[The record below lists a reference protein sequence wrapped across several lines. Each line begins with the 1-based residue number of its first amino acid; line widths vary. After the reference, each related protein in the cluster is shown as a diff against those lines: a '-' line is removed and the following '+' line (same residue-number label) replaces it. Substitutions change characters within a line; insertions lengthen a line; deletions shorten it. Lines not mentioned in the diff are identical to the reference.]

1 MNTKGQ
7 KGSKEAL
14 MIKILIVDDHAIVR
28 QGLKQIVSETPDIL
42 VTDEAASG
50 QEALEKVWKNDYDI
64 VVLDITMPGRGGLAA
79 LKQKK
84 TMKPKLPIL
93 ILSMHPE
100 DQYALRVLKAG
111 ASGYLTKESVPEELI
126 AALRKVSQGRRYITP
141 ALAEKLAFR
150 LEKDSEKAPHERL
163 SDREFQIMS
172 LIAAGKTVK
181 EIANELV
188 LSPKTISTYRARILR
203 KMDLKNNAELMHYVL
218 KSGLS

>member
-1 MNTKGQ
+1 
-7 KGSKEAL
+7 
-14 MIKILIVDDHAIVR
+14 MIRILIVDDHSIVR
-28 QGLKQIVSETPDIL
+28 EGLKQIVAETPDIL

-64 VVLDITMPGRGGLAA
+64 VVLDITMPGRGGLEA
-79 LKQKK
+79 LKQIK

-111 ASGYLTKESVPEELI
+111 ASGYLTKESAPEELVT
-126 AALRKVSQGRRYITP
+126 ALRKVSQGRRYITP

>member
-1 MNTKGQ
+1 
-7 KGSKEAL
+7 
-14 MIKILIVDDHAIVR
+14 MIRILIVDDHSIVR
-28 QGLKQIVSETPDIL
+28 EGLKQIVAETPDIL

-64 VVLDITMPGRGGLAA
+64 VVLDITMPGRGGLEA
-79 LKQKK
+79 LKQIK

-111 ASGYLTKESVPEELI
+111 ASGYLTKESAPEELVT
-126 AALRKVSQGRRYITP
+126 ALRKVSQGRRYITP

-150 LEKDSEKAPHERL
+150 LEKDSEKALHERL